1 MFIQRTVKQD
11 FTMDTASHSIGES
24 KPVCEFAPKSS
35 VQRWL
40 PSFPIALCLLL
51 SMSSITVCLLMS
63 LKTFQLESRMQ
74 MEMDKASIFQPPHRA
89 CLNEDGTLTPEL
101 SSSVG
106 KFVEEKVVVLLP
118 KLRTT
123 RDVGQ
128 ECSCP
133 PGRAHT
139 ETAGFCTQQI
149 SGVGT
154 SSLSPA
160 A

>member
-1 MFIQRTVKQD
+1 
-11 FTMDTASHSIGES
+11 MDTASHSIGES

-40 PSFPIALCLLL
+40 PGFPIALCLLL

-74 MEMDKASIFQPPHRA
+74 MQMDKASIFQPHRA

-133 PGRAHT
+133 PGNRPLHLGRAHT